1 MTTTTHILGYP
12 RIGEKREL
20 KFAQEKY
27 WRGEIDQAELKK
39 VGAKLRHKNWQT
51 QASAGLSFAVAGDFA
66 WYDHVS
72 DHHLVAWPCAKTPS
86 SWLPRFGYL
95 VPSRSWSVAIEL
107 CLSWCGRVRHDEMVQ
122 YQLSLHRARVQ

>member
-39 VGAKLRHKNWQT
+39 SVRSCATKTGKLKPRQ
-51 QASAGLSFAVAGDFA
+51 GLA
-66 WYDHVS
+66 
-72 DHHLVAWPCAKTPS
+72 
-86 SWLPRFGYL
+86 LPLQGISHGTTMF
-95 VPSRSWSVAIEL
+95 
-107 CLSWCGRVRHDEMVQ
+107 
-122 YQLSLHRARVQ
+122 

>member
-39 VGAKLRHKNWQT
+39 SRCEVAPQKLAN
-51 QASAGLSFAVAGDFA
+51 
-66 WYDHVS
+66 
-72 DHHLVAWPCAKTPS
+72 S
-86 SWLPRFGYL
+86 SL
-95 VPSRSWSVAIEL
+95 
-107 CLSWCGRVRHDEMVQ
+107 GR
-122 YQLSLHRARVQ
+122 A